1 MLNQMNFLEE
11 KVTEEEQQQ
20 AVLYLRLEP
29 KQQEIY
35 RQLQK
40 IDGVTV
46 EIVGKWLWCDGN
58 TKENKDKLK
67 ALGLKFS
74 GPRQKWY
81 LRDSKTT
88 KYRRPSKKSY
98 QAIKD
103 EYNKIIVNDDDK

>member
-11 KVTEEEQQQ
+11 KVTEEQQQ

-46 EIVGKWLWCDGN
+46 KIVGKWLWCDGD

-81 LRDSKTT
+81 MRDSNTT
-88 KYRRPSKKSY
+88 KYRRPSKKTY
-98 QAIKD
+98 MQIKS
-103 EYNKIIVNDDDK
+103 EYNSIIANDDDK